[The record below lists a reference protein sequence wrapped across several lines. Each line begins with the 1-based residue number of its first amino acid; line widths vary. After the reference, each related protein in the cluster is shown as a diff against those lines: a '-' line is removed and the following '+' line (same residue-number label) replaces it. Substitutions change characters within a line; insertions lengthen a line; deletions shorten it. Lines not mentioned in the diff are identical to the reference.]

1 MTIEPYPVT
10 PTAGGTLNNSAQ
22 PRVDRETIGAPSRAP
37 GLAVSPAER
46 RLDGLLSR
54 PRMVAAMRALTLGP
68 AGTYSHRAALAVVDE
83 VDFSESVTAIVEAV
97 AEGGFERGV
106 VPVENSIEGSVTESL
121 DALAEYDV
129 AVVHEVVSPIRHALL
144 AQSDDFEVVARHS
157 QALAQ
162 CRDYLE
168 ANYPDAKL
176 EAVASTARGVEEARS
191 DPQVAA
197 VVHPENAGGDLDVLA
212 EDIQDRTSNATRFVV
227 VAPSDERGEA
237 GGKTS
242 VIIYPSADYSGLL
255 LRLLEAFADR
265 DINLTRIES
274 RPSGTRLGD
283 YVFHLDFA
291 AGLYEERSKAALVDV
306 ESIIDEDGWVK
317 RLGSYDTLHVV

>member
-1 MTIEPYPVT
+1 M
-10 PTAGGTLNNSAQ
+10 Q
-22 PRVDRETIGAPSRAP
+22 
-37 GLAVSPAER
+37 
-46 RLDGLLSR
+46 
-54 PRMVAAMRALTLGP
+54 ALTLGP

-97 AEGGFERGV
+97 ADGEVERGV

-129 AVVHEVVSPIRHALL
+129 AVVREVVSPIRHALL
-144 AQSDDFEVVARHS
+144 AQGEAFDVVASHS

-168 ANYPDAKL
+168 AHYPQARL
-176 EAVASTARGVEEARS
+176 EAVASTARGVEEARA
-191 DPQVAA
+191 DPAVAA
-197 VVHPENAGGDLDVLA
+197 VGHPENAGEELRVLA

-227 VAPSDERGEA
+227 VAPVEERREA

-255 LRLLEAFADR
+255 LELLEAFADR

-283 YVFHLDFA
+283 YLFHVDFA
-291 AGLYEERSKAALVDV
+291 AGLYEERSEAALADV
-306 ESIIDEDGWVK
+306 GTIIDADGWVK